1 MSPPD
6 APVVPRPAATVVLLR
21 DTQAGLEVFL
31 QHRVGAMAFA
41 PNVHV
46 FPGGGVDDRDRV
58 NGIGWSG
65 PPPSWWAGRMGC
77 AEELAG
83 AMVCAAVRETFEE
96 CGVLLAGPSDGQALT
111 TDPDELAEARAEL
124 VDRRGALADVL
135 TARGWVLRADLL
147 RPWANWVTPEK
158 GRRRRYDTFFFLAAL
173 PDGQRADAGTS
184 EVRSAAW
191 RRPADALEEWKDD
204 RIELLPPTWVTLE
217 QLTEQPDVATA
228 LDASAGRTIT
238 PLIPKVRREGDRLVL
253 SLPGEL
259 GYERAAYQLRP
270 RATPPPAA
278 PDAAGLLPARP
289 NHPVYEKLR
298 PVTPTASVLL
308 AENPSMMTLDGT
320 NSWLLRAPGSE
331 DVIVIDPG
339 PADERHLQLIAENG
353 PVAQILL
360 THHHLDHSEGA
371 RRLAELTGA
380 PVRALDP
387 ALVLGDEGLGEGD
400 VVAAAGVELRVL
412 ATPGHTSDSL
422 CFVLDDALLTGDTIL
437 GRGTTVIAHPDG
449 RLGDYLGSLRRL
461 AELPDGL
468 AVLPGHGPELPDA
481 GTIARQYLAHREER
495 LDQVRRALAQLGPD
509 ATPRQVVELVYADVD
524 QALWPAAEM
533 SVKAQLDYLRDGL

>member
-1 MSPPD
+1 
-6 APVVPRPAATVVLLR
+6 
-21 DTQAGLEVFL
+21 
-31 QHRVGAMAFA
+31 
-41 PNVHV
+41 
-46 FPGGGVDDRDRV
+46 
-58 NGIGWSG
+58 
-65 PPPSWWAGRMGC
+65 
-77 AEELAG
+77 
-83 AMVCAAVRETFEE
+83 
-96 CGVLLAGPSDGQALT
+96 
-111 TDPDELAEARAEL
+111 
-124 VDRRGALADVL
+124 
-135 TARGWVLRADLL
+135 
-147 RPWANWVTPEK
+147 
-158 GRRRRYDTFFFLAAL
+158 
-173 PDGQRADAGTS
+173 
-184 EVRSAAW
+184 
-191 RRPADALEEWKDD
+191 
-204 RIELLPPTWVTLE
+204 
-217 QLTEQPDVATA
+217 
-228 LDASAGRTIT
+228 
-238 PLIPKVRREGDRLVL
+238 
-253 SLPGEL
+253 
-259 GYERAAYQLRP
+259 
-270 RATPPPAA
+270 
-278 PDAAGLLPARP
+278 
-289 NHPVYEKLR
+289 
-298 PVTPTASVLL
+298 
-308 AENPSMMTLDGT
+308 MMTLDGT